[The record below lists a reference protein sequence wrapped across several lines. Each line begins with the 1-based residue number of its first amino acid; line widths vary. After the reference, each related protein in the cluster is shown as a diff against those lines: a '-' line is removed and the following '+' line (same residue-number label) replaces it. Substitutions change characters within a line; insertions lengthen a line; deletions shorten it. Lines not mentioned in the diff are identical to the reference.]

1 MSARE
6 LVSIPSSTCPVTDT
20 AGTTIRR
27 RDITGFSLSEALY
40 AEGVLLPRHCH
51 ANCYLTLVLS
61 GHYSEKHSHREFQ
74 WREGSM
80 HLLPAGE
87 SHENQFATAARLL
100 RVKIE
105 PAAVQR
111 LGEEHPR
118 CLAEPRQ
125 VSGPLSAWLAKR
137 IVREFTA
144 QDDLAPLAMEGVLLE
159 MLAESARSS
168 EELQGLNA
176 PAWLRRVGESLE
188 ESYLQAPGLAALA
201 AIAGVHPVQLSRAV
215 HKHYRMTIGE
225 FIRKRRIE
233 HASELLANSELSM
246 AQIASTCGF
255 SDQSHFC
262 ALFKKHWGTTPAK
275 YRNFSGLA
283 QSRPPKPTKLAC

>member
-1 MSARE
+1 M
-6 LVSIPSSTCPVTDT
+6 VSIPSSTCPVTDT

-61 GHYSEKHSHREFQ
+61 GNYSEKHSQREFQ
-74 WREGSM
+74 WCEGSF

-87 SHENQFATAARLL
+87 SHENQFSTAVRLL

-111 LGEEHPR
+111 LGEEHAR

-125 VSGPLSAWLAKR
+125 VSGPLSAWLGRR

-168 EELQGLNA
+168 EELQSSNA
-176 PAWLRRVGESLE
+176 PGWLRRVGESLE

-201 AIAGVHPVQLSRAV
+201 AIAGVHPVHLSRAF

-246 AQIASTCGF
+246 TQIASTCGF

-275 YRNFSGLA
+275 FRNLSGVA
-283 QSRPPKPTKLAC
+283 QGRTAKPAKLAC

>member
-1 MSARE
+1 M
-6 LVSIPSSTCPVTDT
+6 VPIPSSTCPVTDA

-27 RDITGFSLSEALY
+27 RDIAGFSLSEALY

-61 GHYSEKHSHREFQ
+61 GTYSEKHSHREFQ
-74 WREGSM
+74 WREGCL

-87 SHENQFATAARLL
+87 SHENQFATAVRLL

-111 LGEEHPR
+111 LGEDHAR

-144 QDDLAPLAMEGVLLE
+144 QDDLASLAIEGVLLE
-159 MLAESARSS
+159 ILAESARSS
-168 EELQGLNA
+168 DELQGASA

-201 AIAGVHPVQLSRAV
+201 AIAGVHPVHLSRAF

-246 AQIASTCGF
+246 TEIASSCGF

-262 ALFKKHWGTTPAK
+262 ALFKKHWGTTPVK
-275 YRNFSGLA
+275 FRNFSGA
-283 QSRPPKPTKLAC
+283 SQGRTPKPAKLAC